1 MRRKHIPICAVSLG
15 QRVFVL
21 PRGDGIPRGPGLE
34 PLPREGAVLTVT
46 DYLFGAIQRGAV
58 TAYEPAECS
67 ESEIAEHGASLLAAL
82 PDGLRP
88 GEPPAPEPPAPEP
101 PAPEPEVE

>member
-1 MRRKHIPICAVSLG
+1 MRRKHIPICVVSLG

-34 PLPREGAVLTVT
+34 PLPREGAVLTIT

-58 TAYEPAECS
+58 TAYEPNECS
-67 ESEIAEHGASLLAAL
+67 DAELAEHGASLLSAL

-88 GEPPAPEPPAPEP
+88 SEPPAPEPPAT
-101 PAPEPEVE
+101 EPEVA

>member
-1 MRRKHIPICAVSLG
+1 MRRKHIPICAVSTG
-15 QRVFVL
+15 QRVFLV

-34 PLPREGAVLTVT
+34 PLPREGVVQTIT

-88 GEPPAPEPPAPEP
+88 SEPPAPEP

>member
-34 PLPREGAVLTVT
+34 PLPREGAVLTIT
-46 DYLFGAIQRGAV
+46 EYLFGAIQRGGV
-58 TAYEPAECS
+58 TAYEPSECS
-67 ESEIAEHGASLLAAL
+67 DAELAEHGASLLAAL

-88 GEPPAPEPPAPEP
+88 GEPPAPEP
-101 PAPEPEVE
+101 EVE